1 MVEKRLMPSKGII
14 YVLKSADH
22 QAGVDGDS
30 FTMKLNHHATIV
42 FLFGALT
49 GDAVLKVYSGAT
61 DAAKTTSMAFKHL
74 LASGDQGAVNA
85 DKFGAEATVV
95 AANGL
100 TLTAATYDNRTLV
113 VEIEESMLAD
123 GEPWVTLELSSAA
136 STLNVSALALVSP
149 RFARQDIETSI

>member
-1 MVEKRLMPSKGII
+1 MVDKRLMPIKGVIA
-14 YVLKSADH
+14 VLSSANH

-30 FTMKLNHHATIV
+30 FTMKLNHHASIV
-42 FLFGALT
+42 LLFGAIT

-61 DAAKTTSMAFKHL
+61 DGTKTTSMAFKHRL
-74 LASGDQGAVNA
+74 SSGDQGNANA
-85 DKFGAEATVV
+85 DKFGTESTVT
-95 AANGL
+95 ASSGL

-136 STLNVSALALVSP
+136 SALNASALALVTP
-149 RFARQDIETSI
+149 RFASQDIETSI

>member
-1 MVEKRLMPSKGII
+1 MVDKRLMPVKGVIH
-14 YVLKSADH
+14 VLKPADH

-42 FLFGALT
+42 FLFGAIT

-61 DAAKTTSMAFKHL
+61 DGTKTTSMAFKHRL
-74 LASGDQGAVNA
+74 SSGDQGAVNA
-85 DKFGAEATVV
+85 DLFAAEATVT

-113 VEIEESMLAD
+113 VEIEESMLKD
-123 GEPWVTLELSSAA
+123 GEPWVTVELSSAA
-136 STLNVSALALVSP
+136 SALNASALALVSP